1 MYDLSPDAKL
11 HNYKGKDPWN
21 GVWHNLTQ
29 QKRCLQLT
37 RPHPKPRQFWFFF
50 FFWFAFWSIV
60 LIQNAKVKNP
70 LRRRRC
76 RAIASPA
83 NADADAV
90 EASEVTR
97 CGRCRC
103 RCSIPP
109 TPLSGRADTDADRQ
123 GVTAER
129 RNPPKPAAPVVTS
142 CDAQRALR
150 SRDVFETSWIK
161 HAGGRRPYRP
171 DRLLSKAPA
180 LPTFI
185 SHLAEHKSA
194 C

>member
-1 MYDLSPDAKL
+1 MKRC
-11 HNYKGKDPWN
+11 
-21 GVWHNLTQ
+21 LTQ

-37 RPHPKPRQFWFFF
+37 RPHPKPRPFRFSFLVCLL
-50 FFWFAFWSIV
+50 V
-60 LIQNAKVKNP
+60 LCSHTKCKSQK
-70 LRRRRC
+70 
-76 RAIASPA
+76 SPPTTA
-83 NADADAV
+83 LPGDRL
-90 EASEVTR
+90 ASE
-97 CGRCRC
+97 CGCGCGGSQRGHQMRQV
-103 RCSIPP
+103 SMPLLHSSSS
-109 TPLSGRADTDADRQ
+109 TPLSGLADTDADRQ

-129 RNPPKPAAPVVTS
+129 RNPPKPAAPVVTP

-161 HAGGRRPYRP
+161 HVGGGRRPYRP